1 MPDQRSPARVLPWIA
16 LELLHERRLAGVG
29 ILVGSARMLDQ
40 RRAPLAQPLQAG

>member
-16 LELLHERRLAGVG
+16 WEWPHERTRAGAG

-40 RRAPLAQPLQAG
+40 RRAPLAQPCPAG